1 MKFIAD
7 VMLGRLV
14 KRLRLLGFD
23 VLYDRMLSDNEII
36 RLSLEQDRTI
46 LTRDTGLAAR
56 PLAACHLFIT
66 SDQIQ
71 EQIDQVLASVPPHLD
86 VRPLTR
92 CTTCNERLIP
102 ITKEDLHDRVP
113 PYVYEKYSTFVQC
126 TVCGRIYWQ
135 GTHVKKMNI
144 GGIKTT

>member
-7 VMLGRLV
+7 VMLGRLA
-14 KRLRLLGFD
+14 KGLRLLGFD

-56 PLAACHLFIT
+56 PLAACHLFIS
-66 SDQIQ
+66 SDHIQ
-71 EQIDQVLASVPPHLD
+71 EQIDQVLAFIPPQMD

-92 CTTCNERLIP
+92 CTICNERLIP
-102 ITKEDLHDRVP
+102 IKKEDLRDRVP
-113 PYVYEKYSTFVQC
+113 PYVHEKYSTFVQC
-126 TVCGRIYWQ
+126 AKCGRIYWQ
-135 GTHVKKMNI
+135 GTHVKRMKI
-144 GGIKTT
+144 GETKRT